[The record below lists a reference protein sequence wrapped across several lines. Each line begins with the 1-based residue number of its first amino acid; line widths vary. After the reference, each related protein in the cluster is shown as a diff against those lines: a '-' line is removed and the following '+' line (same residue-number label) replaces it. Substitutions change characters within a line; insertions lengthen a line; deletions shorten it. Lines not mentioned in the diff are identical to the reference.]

1 MHLPRGQMVQQQ
13 PEVAAQ
19 DMAAVGRSQDA
30 ERGKKTRKFKCP
42 SSSSCLLEF
51 KCPAVCDGAEPDRGA
66 DSGQEPLQARE
77 ESEHRDHGEPPG
89 AGQCQCGDLGQQRG
103 QVSGQ
108 EHQAEEQTTLLSRP
122 PAAGELRA
130 EARYVVLSVIITRLT

>member
-19 DMAAVGRSQDA
+19 DIAAVGRSQDA

-51 KCPAVCDGAEPDRGA
+51 KCPALCDGAEPDCGA
-66 DSGQEPLQARE
+66 DSGQEPLQAE
-77 ESEHRDHGEPPG
+77 ESEHRDREPPETKCEASG
-89 AGQCQCGDLGQQRG
+89 ELSDQGGE
-103 QVSGQ
+103 VSGQ
-108 EHQAEEQTTLLSRP
+108 EHQAPQQTTLVSRP